1 MSRIWNPVAA
11 ILLFV
16 GVAACQ
22 SPSKPSSQVKYQRVP
37 PSGKY
42 TFVDVKRFKSDE
54 LAQVPKGAR
63 CTVETTNTNRSVTG
77 YVQKSGPDGIVLVN
91 AEEIVAKTEVPSN
104 MNGNGYDHRAK
115 DKVTLAAGEVA
126 SVRVFRE

>member
-1 MSRIWNPVAA
+1 MHRNWSPVAA
-11 ILLFV
+11 ILLIAGV
-16 GVAACQ
+16 GACQ

-42 TFVDVKRFKSDE
+42 TFVDVKRFQPNE

-77 YVQKSGPDGIVLVN
+77 YVQKSGPEGIVLVN
-91 AEEIVAKTEVPSN
+91 AEEIVAKAEVPSN
-104 MNGNGYDHRAK
+104 LNGKGYDHHAK
-115 DKVTLAAGEVA
+115 DKVTLAVGEVA